1 MRKFLRQLGALEL
14 VCLILVSSS
23 TLLALGLQTTK
34 FDASLVATRTVPLSI
49 RIVFIGFNQ
58 SAVNTTY
65 MNWKENVP
73 FKRVNQILSEPK
85 DAGVVFKLDYDF
97 FFASSLFEKD
107 LVSYLRQIQVSRNQL
122 NPWFGVS
129 VNNTFCDANK
139 VEEWLYRNREMY
151 EGLPPN
157 GYTFLL
163 ANLTQLPSITYDQI
177 ARPWMKKPPTPHYYS
192 VEYKDLDLGYRVRN
206 RDFMTAWGGHHRFWF
221 LDLSAGPS
229 FNTPSDAPLQAVITS
244 LGIDL
249 HTIYGV
255 RWLTEYL
262 SDYIWESVLNLAVP
276 QFTYTPKYS
285 ERYHIVVTIIDNRTS
300 EEKKQT
306 PINKTVRPDLIER
319 SYEDLVP
326 YSDVEVTVKFRNCSD
341 DPELL
346 QEIRNSYKRSGDPAQ
361 SYVDL
366 RPLYRFLQVRLNQY
380 VANISQNEKVFTIP
394 VFCFAFSQSYLGYTY
409 KWDVSS
415 PSRIDETFSG
425 LAQED
430 MVVGALTQ
438 ANEFDRGNIVDPP
451 QPKKGMGFTQLIV
464 HEVGHILGLMHPHQF
479 GDINDFVSS
488 PMSYFCY
495 EYNFSQFDKDALR
508 RIHTDEVAIQI
519 MEKLTEL
526 RSIAATKAI
535 SVFSVPEFS
544 RAEELLAQMEN
555 QYSSMNYTASLGSAL
570 EARKI
575 LYDASPRISSLPNAV
590 AVLAQWTLILAV
602 AVGYFAWRWFE
613 EPYKAKSVAR

>member
-1 MRKFLRQLGALEL
+1 MRKSLRQLATLAL
-14 VCLILVSSS
+14 VCLIAVTSS
-23 TLLALGLQTTK
+23 TMLVLGLQTAKT
-34 FDASLVATRTVPLSI
+34 DNSVVATRTVPLSI

-58 SAVNTTY
+58 STVNTTY

-73 FKRVNQILSEPK
+73 FKRVNQILSEPR

-97 FFASSLFEKD
+97 IFANSQFEKE
-107 LVSYLRQIQVSRNQL
+107 LVTYLKKIQVTRNQL

-129 VNNTFCDANK
+129 VGNFFYDANK
-139 VEEWLYRNREMY
+139 VEDWLFQNREMY
-151 EGLPPN
+151 GGLTPN
-157 GYTFLL
+157 GYTFLV

-177 ARPWMKKPPTPHYYS
+177 ARPWMKNPPTPHYYS
-192 VEYKDLDLGYRVRN
+192 VQYQDLDLGYRVRN
-206 RDFMTAWGGHHRFWF
+206 RDFMTAWGGHYRFWF

-229 FNTPSDAPLQAVITS
+229 FNTPNDAPLQAVITS

-249 HTIYGV
+249 HTVYGI
-255 RWLTEYL
+255 RWLTEYV

-276 QFTYTPKYS
+276 QFTYAPQYS
-285 ERYHIVVTIIDNRTS
+285 ERYQIVVTIVDNRTN
-300 EEKKQT
+300 EEKAQT
-306 PINKTVRPDLIER
+306 PINKTVKPDLIKR
-319 SYEDLVP
+319 SYKDLVP
-326 YSDVEVTVKFRNCSD
+326 YSDVEVTVKFKNCSD

-346 QEIRNSYKRSGDPAQ
+346 QEIRNSYKRSGDPTQ

-415 PSRIDETFSG
+415 PSQADETFSG

-430 MVVGALTQ
+430 MVLCALTQ
-438 ANEFDRGNIVDPP
+438 VNEFDRGDIVDPP
-451 QPKKGMGFTQLIV
+451 QPAKGMGFTQLIV
-464 HEVGHILGLMHPHQF
+464 HEVGHILGLMHPHQY
-479 GDINDFVSS
+479 GDVNDFVSS
-488 PMSYFCY
+488 AMSYFCY
-495 EYNFSQFDKDALR
+495 DYNFSQFDKDALR
-508 RIHTDEVAIQI
+508 RMHTDQVAIQTVV
-519 MEKLTEL
+519 KLTEL
-526 RSIAATKAI
+526 RSIAATK
-535 SVFSVPEFS
+535 VTGLFSVREFT

-555 QYSSMNYTASLGSAL
+555 QYSSMNYTAALANAL

-575 LYDASPRISSLPNAV
+575 LDDASPRISHLPSV
-590 AVLAQWTLILAV
+590 VVVLAQWIFILGV

-613 EPYKAKSVAR
+613 APYKAKSVVR